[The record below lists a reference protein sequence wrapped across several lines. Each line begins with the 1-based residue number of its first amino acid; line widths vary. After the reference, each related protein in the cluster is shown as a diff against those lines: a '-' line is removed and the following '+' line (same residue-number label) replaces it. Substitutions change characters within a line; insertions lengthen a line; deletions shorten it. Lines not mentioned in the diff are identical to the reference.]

1 MDPIDQKVEDIIKR
15 LSESR
20 DIVQYF
26 QDIARLTSLSAEDAK
41 ALQSALKGVAA
52 SSKDILGNF
61 EDASRGLKS
70 TAQAQKDLLKAQKGS
85 KGVRALR
92 LIQQLSGKSRSCSR
106 SNKRGFK

>member
-1 MDPIDQKVEDIIKR
+1 MDPIDKKVEDIIKR

-70 TAQAQKDLLKAQKGS
+70 TVQAQKDLLKAKKVERS
-85 KGVRALR
+85 KS
-92 LIQQLSGKSRSCSR
+92 IESINKLSSKSRYCSR
-106 SNKRGFK
+106 SNKRDFK